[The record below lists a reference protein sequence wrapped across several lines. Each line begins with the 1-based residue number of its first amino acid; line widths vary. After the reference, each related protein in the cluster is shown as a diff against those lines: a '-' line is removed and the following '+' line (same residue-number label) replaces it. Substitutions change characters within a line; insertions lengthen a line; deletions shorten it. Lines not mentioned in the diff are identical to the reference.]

1 MVQMKRRNLRKQVR
15 ETSVPGLQ
23 NWREERMAS
32 ETEGTLELLRA
43 VTSILGGVRGLA
55 LAEAERLA
63 PAAAMTLEE
72 SDEPEEGAALLGSQI
87 RCIVRDQIEP
97 AVQALRGLTGD
108 LAPDC

>member
-1 MVQMKRRNLRKQVR
+1 M
-15 ETSVPGLQ
+15 S
-23 NWREERMAS
+23 S

-63 PAAAMTLEE
+63 PAASTMSEGAEE
-72 SDEPEEGAALLGSQI
+72 PEDTDEPEEGAALLGSEI

-97 AVQALRGLTGD
+97 AIQALKGLTG
-108 LAPDC
+108 